1 MQSDLLLFNDS
12 RLSALATRGPIQ
24 VYVAKYSYNPF
35 EYSPNENP
43 EAELQLNAGD
53 YVLVLGDMDEVRLA
67 GGSHLLCLCL
77 PMAFMSVC
85 RLGFVL
91 YLYLLF
97 GQIT

>member
-1 MQSDLLLFNDS
+1 MWCTLQSELVLLNDS

-53 YVLVLGDMDEVRLA
+53 YVLVLGDMDEVRLCS
-67 GGSHLLCLCL
+67 GL
-77 PMAFMSVC
+77 
-85 RLGFVL
+85 
-91 YLYLLF
+91 
-97 GQIT
+97 

>member
-1 MQSDLLLFNDS
+1 MWCTLQSELVLLNDS

-53 YVLVLGDMDEVRLA
+53 YVLVLGDMDEVRLTYPA
-67 GGSHLLCLCL
+67 GYAIWSW
-77 PMAFMSVC
+77 S
-85 RLGFVL
+85 
-91 YLYLLF
+91 
-97 GQIT
+97 